1 MFILNNINITLY
13 NTRMDQN
20 FEEDKSN
27 NDTNIK
33 MKESLIYEGLLVFMA
48 LRLAICGFFLI
59 ISILLSIISYSFH
72 WRYITPQRIFIAWV
86 FLFILFSAFVI
97 YQRIKLYMIQNKN
110 AK

>member
-1 MFILNNINITLY
+1 
-13 NTRMDQN
+13 MDQH
-20 FEEDKSN
+20 FEEVKSN
-27 NDTNIK
+27 NETNVQ

-72 WRYITPQRIFIAWV
+72 WRYVTPQRIFIAWLM
-86 FLFILFSAFVI
+86 LFILSSAIVI